1 MAIVWCVSDS
11 WYRTSVH
18 GKPDIATYV
27 QRCAH
32 HRGIITE
39 GLLALLVTYA
49 SSVQLQAH
57 YPESLVTIFYKAV
70 HETAAVHLEV

>member
-1 MAIVWCVSDS
+1 MGNLISLLMF
-11 WYRTSVH
+11 SVVH
-18 GKPDIATYV
+18 I
-27 QRCAH
+27 
-32 HRGIITE
+32 RGIITE